1 VELLNKE
8 VAAAKKPVQNDER
21 DINSA
26 KRRSQDLA
34 SERKRLQKQIADAL
48 SEALASGGA
57 EEQQKM
63 AKLEQLQ
70 QKCAS
75 VEQEIASTK
84 ANLEALQPQVDAATV
99 EHRTCVDNV
108 RRAEHDVKELDRE
121 VKDLQDAQSGGQAVQ
136 FGRKVPAIN
145 KAIADERN
153 WDHPPVGPLGMHVK
167 LKDPSYQ
174 KWAKAVGT
182 HLGSSL
188 KDYVV
193 TSPKDKQ
200 LFDKILRKCSALGE
214 HNTIMLRPH
223 ARYGSA
229 GQTPLESPVGVLTME
244 QIVQIDDDLAYNAL
258 LEARELE
265 GQVLFDSHQEAER
278 QVFGGPKGN
287 LKLKQYVK
295 QSYDPT
301 GSFTSVKNGNKFTI
315 AAKTRQ
321 SGVQFGVST
330 VESLERANA
339 DLWEAKTRANE
350 VKAQERDAKTKAQ
363 AQHQAAKKLE
373 MSLQSLEKGQP
384 GRQREISSLK
394 EELAEMQDSTAVD
407 TSEWEA
413 QEQNIVKD
421 LEENNAAMEEAKQ
434 AKASAEEIVA
444 QKVLARQEYE
454 KTAKGLGQQMQAAE
468 AELSGV
474 MKARKDGKE
483 GLDKA
488 QRKVDEIVEANKAV
502 HAAVEEARAV
512 LAEATEAART
522 HTTNHMGAGTEM
534 PVTLGKGKDRDYV
547 KAKIKALK
555 LRKEDGLKTL
565 PKGERN
571 VEEATAKAFTAR
583 ATYNEKVANVKKVE
597 DNIKLLELD
606 VKKRLKKWKKFR
618 KVISRVTDKRFDH
631 TLNQKGQSGELILDH
646 KAETLSLT
654 VQKDSRDSQSQ
665 IGNVKQL
672 SGGERSYATL
682 SLLVA
687 LGECVECPFR
697 IMDEFDVFMDAV
709 SRKIALQQLID
720 EGLQN
725 KHRQFVFITPQD
737 LSSITP
743 RPEVRII
750 KLQNP
755 DRLVEGQATLA

>member
-1 VELLNKE
+1 
-8 VAAAKKPVQNDER
+8 
-21 DINSA
+21 
-26 KRRSQDLA
+26 
-34 SERKRLQKQIADAL
+34 
-48 SEALASGGA
+48 
-57 EEQQKM
+57 M
-63 AKLEQLQ
+63 
-70 QKCAS
+70 
-75 VEQEIASTK
+75 EQEIASIR
-84 ANLEALQPQVDAATV
+84 AALEQLQPQGEAAAA
-99 EHRTCVDNV
+99 EHRARVDDV
-108 RRAEHDVKELDRE
+108 RRGEHDVKEIERE
-121 VKDLQDAQSGGQAVQ
+121 VRDLQDAQSGGQAMQ
-136 FGRKVPAIN
+136 YGRKVPAIN
-145 KAIADERN
+145 KAIADERG

-167 LKDPSYQ
+167 LKGPSYQ

-182 HLGSSL
+182 HLSSTL
-188 KDYVV
+188 RDYVV

-200 LFDKILRKCSALGE
+200 LFDKILRKCGALGE
-214 HNTIMLRPH
+214 HNTILLRPH
-223 ARYGSA
+223 ARYGSP
-229 GQTPLESPVGVLTME
+229 GQTPLETPQGVLTME
-244 QIVQIDDDLAYNAL
+244 QVVQIDDDLAYNAL

-278 QVFGGPKGN
+278 QVFGGHKGN
-287 LKLKQYVK
+287 LKLKQFVK

-301 GSFTSVKNGNKFTI
+301 GSFTSIRNGNKFTI
-315 AAKTRQ
+315 AAKSRQ
-321 SGVQFGVST
+321 GGFQFGVSA
-330 VESLERANA
+330 VESLERAHA
-339 DLWEAKTRANE
+339 DLKEAKLRLNE
-350 VKAQERDAKTKAQ
+350 AKAMERDAKTNAQ
-363 AQHQAAKKLE
+363 AQHQTAKKHE
-373 MSLQSLEKGQP
+373 ASLQTLEKGQH
-384 GRQREISSLK
+384 GRQNEIVSLK
-394 EELAEMQDSTAVD
+394 EELAEMQDSSAVD
-407 TSEWEA
+407 TREWEA
-413 QEQNIVKD
+413 EEQNIVAD
-421 LEENNAAMEEAKQ
+421 LEECSKAIDEAKQ

-444 QKVLARQEYE
+444 QKVHARQEYE

-474 MKARKDGKE
+474 MKARKEGKE

-488 QRKVDEIVEANKAV
+488 QRKVDEVVGANKSV
-502 HAAVEEARAV
+502 NAAVDDARKA
-512 LAEATEAART
+512 LTEITEAARA
-522 HTTNHMGAGTEM
+522 HTIITMGAETEM
-534 PVTLGKGKDRDYV
+534 PVTLGKGKDKEYV

-555 LRKEDGLKTL
+555 LRKEDGLKAL

-571 VEEATAKAFTAR
+571 VEEARSKAHSAR
-583 ATYNEKVANVKKVE
+583 ATYNEKVADVKKVE
-597 DNIKLLELD
+597 DNIDLLEED

-618 KVISRVTDKRFDH
+618 KAISRITNKRFDH
-631 TLNQKGQSGELILDH
+631 TLNQKGQSGELLLDH

-743 RPEVRII
+743 RPEVKII